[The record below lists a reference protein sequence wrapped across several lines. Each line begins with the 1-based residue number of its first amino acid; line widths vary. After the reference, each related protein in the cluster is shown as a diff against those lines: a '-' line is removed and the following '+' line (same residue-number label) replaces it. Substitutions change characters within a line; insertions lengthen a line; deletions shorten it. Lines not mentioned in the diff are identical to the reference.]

1 MKKCFYSLLFLCF
14 VLNGNAQNK
23 SKDYSEAFK
32 MIEVWLDAQ
41 RDYEELPAVMAII
54 VEDQEVL
61 WEGAFGL
68 ANMEDKVIAIPS
80 TLCSICSISKLFT
93 SVAIMKLY
101 DEGKLRL
108 DDKIEDL
115 LPWYDL
121 KQQFPDSGPI
131 TVRSLLTHSSGLPR
145 EANFPYWTG
154 PDFPFPE
161 SADIKEELSEQETL
175 YRSSTYFQYSNLG
188 LTLLGEVVKEVSGM
202 SYDLYVKRHIL
213 EPLGLSNTLTELPEE
228 LYGTEL
234 AIGYGPLSRD
244 NQRERINF
252 FQAKGVKA
260 AAGFSSNVQDLGK
273 FASWQLRLIDTTST
287 EILRPSTLR
296 NMHNV
301 HWIDSDWE
309 TSWGL
314 GFSVYKGRD
323 GSKWISHGGSCPGY
337 RSTLQINPKSK
348 RAYSVMINAN
358 GTNPGKYAHGMH
370 SILEKLGTAKDTL
383 PTSGQKNKIDL
394 KQYEGYYD
402 TKPWS
407 SEVYI
412 STWKDQLVMMNLPTS
427 SPVDAMTF
435 YKHIEGDIFRRIR
448 DDNEM
453 GETLV
458 FERGNDGEVMR
469 FKSHGNYSD
478 KLIRGK

>member
-1 MKKCFYSLLFLCF
+1 MKNCFYSLLFLCF
-14 VLNGNAQNK
+14 VLKGNAQN
-23 SKDYSEAFK
+23 SNIDYTEAFTV
-32 MIEVWLDAQ
+32 IEVWLDAQ
-41 RDYEELPAVMAII
+41 KDYEQLPAVMAIV

-61 WEGAFGL
+61 WEGAFGS
-68 ANMEDKVIAIPS
+68 ANMEDNVPAEPS

-115 LPWYDL
+115 LPWYNL
-121 KQQFPDSGPI
+121 KQQFPSSGPVTI
-131 TVRSLLTHSSGLPR
+131 RSLLTHSSGLPR

-154 PDFPFPE
+154 PEFPFPE
-161 SADIKEELSEQETL
+161 MSDIKNELSDQQTL
-175 YRSSTYFQYSNLG
+175 YPSSTYFQYSNLG

-202 SYDLYVKRHIL
+202 PFDLYVEQNIL
-213 EPLGLSNTLTELPEE
+213 KPLGLSNTLTELPED
-228 LYGTEL
+228 LYGTKL

-244 NQRERINF
+244 HQRERINF

-260 AAGFSSNVQDLGK
+260 AAGFSSNVRDLGK
-273 FASWQLRLIDTTST
+273 FASWQFRLLDTTST

-301 HWIDSDWE
+301 HWIDPDWQ

-314 GFSVYKGRD
+314 GFSVYKGSD

-337 RSTLQINPKSK
+337 RSTLQINPKSG

-358 GTNPGKYAHGMH
+358 GTNPGKYANGMH
-370 SILEKLGTAKDTL
+370 SILEKLGIVRDSLGASID
-383 PTSGQKNKIDL
+383 NKIDL
-394 KQYEGYYD
+394 KPYVGYYD

-407 SEVYI
+407 NEVYV
-412 STWKDQLVMMNLPTS
+412 SNWKDQLVMINLPTS
-427 SPVDAMTF
+427 SPIDAMSF
-435 YKHIEGDIFRRIR
+435 YKHIEGDVFRRIR
-448 DDNEM
+448 DNGEL
-453 GETLV
+453 GETLI
-458 FERGNDGEVMR
+458 FEKGKDGEIFR
-469 FKSHGNYSD
+469 FKRHGNYSRKID
-478 KLIRGK
+478 KR